1 MGRDARRRQKEWC
14 MERVLRFEG
23 DGAQDKFDKV
33 WEGFTFGTRL
43 DQQRRQSQGA
53 PDKELQ
59 RRRAS
64 LARKLKGM
72 TVESKRI
79 IAGNVAYR
87 DLVDECELVL
97 DQQELALL
105 VKTMEETE
113 WLPEHLDVAFG
124 IIDWVDAAD
133 KR

>member
-1 MGRDARRRQKEWC
+1 